1 MDCALYKLCTH
12 CHDISNV
19 CCRAAMNP
27 EEREAYLTKK
37 KEEAKLKLRELMK
50 HKWAESK
57 KV

>member
-1 MDCALYKLCTH
+1 
-12 CHDISNV
+12 
-19 CCRAAMNP
+19 MNP